1 MPKTS
6 RGGGKTLTYLLAGVI
21 ALAVSGAW
29 EAQAATPIYY
39 MGGTGSESKP
49 INFLLKDYW
58 TTSTTYV
65 GGAIPK
71 YPGDKNNKDT
81 YDMNF
86 GFANGANNTA
96 YVFSSKGGT
105 ETKKCA
111 ILMNFHTG
119 QFIFMSGNFEC
130 GSKFSLGVTASE
142 TSTVIKKAG
151 VWTLDDEAHVGNSG
165 SGTLIQ
171 DGGSIS
177 VGKALYVGYS
187 GKGTLTINDGTIEVA
202 SGSQTFPGWN
212 PGSSGTINLNGGV
225 LKTQR
230 VAQYKGSGTI
240 NFNGGTLQAN
250 ASHTDFIKAGMTVT
264 VGENGGIID
273 NGGFAVTIP
282 AGISGSGAMTFKGGN
297 TTTLGGAVDWTGG
310 TTIEAGTTVKV
321 DTAAKKNALLEKKL
335 KFIPTRVGKYTLI
348 SITGGD
354 KFSDD
359 DVKKVTV
366 DVAPG
371 YGADAAFSISED
383 GGSLCVTVNSLYS
396 IAEDD
401 SGKKFII
408 SPVDQSIRSLALF
421 STLPT
426 LPDGAAYYVTLEETR
441 EEFGKGEMKVTDV
454 AEGVNVRVV
463 RPDGTI
469 VEVPSSAGVATLK
482 ESPQISGVATA
493 FDATYTNTVEY
504 AYRAPGWNASSGQ
517 DVKPPTYNNNK
528 NDKTTGMF
536 IWHHPWVG
544 DVAAKMHALGD
555 FTLVVVGTMSPSHN
569 TQFLHIGASDEQ
581 NNGLLITTTENEDEV
596 LIAKNTGSSVNVAG
610 GVKASIPNAASACHA
625 YVIRRKGNVFEVLV
639 DGVKRGQ
646 FDAGDGFVLGSTN
659 YCGVQVGSDIM
670 GKIKVAGIY
679 KAVPQNNSETGV
691 VNIIRLFDYSI
702 SDAQA
707 EEIFAEYPY
716 VSQGGLYTRTVAADG
731 AFSEAGTWEK
741 DGEDGVFAVPA
752 GTMVDGV
759 SYNPSATLDVD
770 AASEIEVN
778 ADVVLDT
785 LTVGG
790 SEALVFTRASGHT
803 VTVAGSA
810 IINSPVTAQY
820 GALNISGAPVELGSS
835 GSIRFDM
842 SGFDISGIYVTTR
855 IQLTGL
861 IERNDERISYIAPS
875 DDPERTTS
883 IVYNESAKC
892 YDFVVTMKR
901 HYVVADGK
909 HDSLVLTEDTT
920 ILGAGGFRVEKTL
933 EIPGK
938 LTFDPVKTP
947 IYIAGE
953 LSFGEGAKFALA
965 SAYSG
970 MTLGRVVLLTY
981 KEGKAA
987 LPDKL
992 NDLFYASS
1000 IASADYAV
1008 TSEDAPDSTD
1018 GRKQLVLTVGDYVN
1032 KAKEIRILP
1041 VGDSITQG
1049 VGDAGYE
1056 PQYRSTIAALL
1067 AANGYK
1073 PKFFGVWKRANYDAA
1088 HVRLPEDWAWHSGIS
1103 AERIMTGG
1111 NCGGVE
1117 DNMHVYLDI
1126 AGDVNVIT
1134 FLIGTNDIGSG
1145 KTGEE
1150 TYAAYTNL
1158 MFWTA
1163 AQRPNAKI
1171 IGATIL
1177 DRDDNVAAKPEI
1189 AAFNTKLREDY
1200 AAKLLPANFVMLDL
1214 YGEVP
1219 LAVQGNFLSD
1229 RLHLNWKG
1237 CVASGEAF
1245 AGAIMAALPL
1255 AGEGAIS
1262 GESDPTVTDEP
1273 QTALGAANIL
1283 ELADYRSGMTQVFT
1297 IDAAASNCFKT
1308 SPYTTVNDSSA
1319 LSRPVS
1325 KAGYYM
1331 ELVRKGTNRRRY
1343 VWVDFDATGK
1353 TLGDI
1358 DFPWE
1363 GADLDFVA
1371 KELHVYSNDPYIHN
1385 VAVDDH
1391 SVIGAVEGTW
1401 RDYTGIGDN
1410 DGVPTDVV
1418 AEGYGWNDTLSTS
1431 DSYGYGCFQIHRI
1444 LSGSE
1449 AEVLFAWNKW
1459 GGARANSVDE
1469 IGIGSFGKSEV
1480 LGSVFSMDYTFTS
1493 QASDGAADML
1503 TANAYS
1509 VRRVEIWAKLEGEV
1523 RHGVWSGL
1531 GATSDFDNPS
1541 NWEDGIVPSAGKDID
1556 FSAVPP
1562 GVTIAVMGASSG
1574 RKFGTARMGAN
1585 PVTFTGNIAF
1595 AAITDTSKI
1604 AVAKDSTVTLD
1615 GDLEFGTNVES
1626 HVCGYVFEGGKFV
1639 VTGKIIATPEQT
1651 KNLYPCENA
1660 PGWISAKGL
1669 VNNAAGDK
1677 FYLVQAD
1684 NWQANWMI
1692 GEDGISGAY
1701 RYTVGALGK
1710 GNATI
1715 KATADFAVSS
1725 IIIQRHNL
1733 VLVPDGHV
1741 ITLGKSVAANAGG
1754 IISGGDN
1761 GLTTVTGPGKVVVN
1775 YNVTNLT
1782 EHAVSYPNAFTVTDG
1797 GTLAIVPSANPSVST
1812 DNNGTLTVNSGA
1824 TLEVA
1829 ESGTVTLGCSLALA
1843 NDAALGF
1850 NYTTRNAPV
1859 LDLTGKTVSFD
1870 EGETTNVVV
1879 KVSAKVGV
1887 WPKGGA
1893 NVLTSGGKFADA
1905 TVLLADGVPGWAK
1918 GVSVID
1924 GEIVLD
1930 VKPAGTM
1937 IIVR

>member
-1 MPKTS
+1 MKIPTK
-6 RGGGKTLTYLLAGVI
+6 RAMRRLAASLAIVT
-21 ALAVSGAW
+21 ALATVQT
-29 EAQAATPIYY
+29 AQAATPIYY
-39 MGGTGSESKP
+39 KGGTGSESSP

-58 TTSTTYV
+58 TGNSSYS
-65 GGAIPK
+65 GGSLSQ
-71 YPGDKNNKDT
+71 YPEGQH
-81 YDMNF
+81 DMNF
-86 GFANGANNTA
+86 GFANGADNTA
-96 YVFSSKGGT
+96 YVFSSKSGT

-111 ILMNFHTG
+111 NYMKFHTG
-119 QFIFMSGNFEC
+119 HFIFTSGNFEC
-130 GSKFSLGVTASE
+130 GSTFYLGATASE
-142 TSTVIKKAG
+142 TSTVTKNAG
-151 VWTLDDEAHVGNSG
+151 VWTLDGEVRVGDSG

-187 GKGTLTINDGTIEVA
+187 GAGTLTINDGTIEVA
-202 SGSQTFPGWN
+202 SGFQTFPGWN
-212 PGSSGTINLNGGV
+212 SDSSGTINLNGGV
-225 LKTQR
+225 LKTWR
-230 VAQYKGSGTI
+230 VAQNQGSGTI

-250 ASHTDFIKAGMTVT
+250 ASREDFIKAGMTVT
-264 VGENGGIID
+264 VGAGGGTID

-282 AGISGSGAMTFKGGN
+282 AGISGGGAMTFKGGG
-297 TTTLGGAVDWTGG
+297 TTTLGGAVDWRGG

-321 DTAAKKNALLEKKL
+321 DTAAKKNALLGEKL
-335 KFIPTRVGKYTLI
+335 KFIPTSVGKYTLI

-359 DVKKVTV
+359 DVKKVSV

-371 YGADAAFSISED
+371 YVADAAFSISED

-396 IAEDD
+396 IAEED

-408 SPVDQSIRSLALF
+408 SPVDQSIRSLAVF

-482 ESPQISGVATA
+482 GSPKISGVATA

-517 DVKPPTYNNNK
+517 DVKPPTYNNTK

-569 TQFLHIGASDEQ
+569 TQFLHIGASDEL
-581 NNGLLITTTENEDEV
+581 NNGLLITTTENKDEV
-596 LIAKNTGSSVNVAG
+596 LIAKNTGSNVNVAG
-610 GVKASIPNAASACHA
+610 GVKVSIPNAASACHA

-670 GKIKVAGIY
+670 GKIKVAGTY
-679 KAVPQNNSETGV
+679 KAVPQNDSETGV

-731 AFSEAGTWEK
+731 AFSEAATWEK

-752 GTMVDGV
+752 GTIVDGV

-778 ADVVLDT
+778 ADAVLDT

-790 SEALVFTRASGHT
+790 DAALTFKTDGTHA
-803 VTVAGSA
+803 VTVGGSA
-810 IINSPVTAQY
+810 IINSPVIVKY
-820 GALNISGAPVELGSS
+820 GSLNISGALVELGSS

-842 SGFDISGIYVTTR
+842 SSFDMSGIYVTTR

-901 HYVVADGK
+901 HYVVAEGK
-909 HDSLVLTEDTT
+909 HDSLVPTDDTT
-920 ILGAGGFRVEKTL
+920 ILGVGGFRVETL
-933 EIPGK
+933 AIPGK

-947 IYIAGE
+947 INVVGK
-953 LSFGEGAKFALA
+953 LSFGDSAKFALA
-965 SAYSG
+965 PAYSG
-970 MTLGRVVLLTY
+970 MRLGRVVLLTY
-981 KEGKAA
+981 KEGNAA
-987 LPDKL
+987 LPENL
-992 NDLFYASS
+992 NVLFDASS
-1000 IASADYAV
+1000 IASGATYAV
-1008 TSEDAPDSTD
+1008 TSEDAPDPTG
-1018 GRKQLVLTVGDYVN
+1018 GRKQLVLTVDDYAN
-1032 KAKEIRILP
+1032 KAKEISILP

-1056 PQYRSTIAALL
+1056 PQYRSTIAAHL

-1073 PKFFGVWKRANYDAA
+1073 PKFFGVWKRANHDAA

-1111 NCGGVE
+1111 NRGGVE

-1126 AGDVNVIT
+1126 AGNVNVIT

-1177 DRDDNVAAKPEI
+1177 DRDDNAAAKPEI

-1214 YGEVP
+1214 YNEVP
-1219 LAVQGNFLSD
+1219 LAEPGNFLSD
-1229 RLHLNWKG
+1229 RLHLDWKG

-1245 AGAIMAALPL
+1245 AGAIMSELPL
-1255 AGEGAIS
+1255 EGDGAIS
-1262 GESDPTVTDEP
+1262 SDPDPTVTDAP
-1273 QTALGAANIL
+1273 QTARGAAETIP
-1283 ELADYRSGMTQVFT
+1283 AAYRSGMTRVFI

-1308 SPYTTVNDSSA
+1308 SPYTAVNDSSA

-1371 KELHVYSNDPYIHN
+1371 KKLHVYSNDPYIHN

-1391 SVIGAVEGTW
+1391 SVTGAVEGTW
-1401 RDYTGIGDN
+1401 RDYTGTGDN
-1410 DGVPTDVV
+1410 GDVPNDVV
-1418 AEGYGWNDTLSTS
+1418 VEGYGWNDTLSTS

-1459 GGARANSVDE
+1459 GGARADSVDE
-1469 IGIGSFGKSEV
+1469 IGIGSFGKSET
-1480 LGSVFSMDYTFTS
+1480 LGSAFSMDYTFTS

-1562 GVTIAVMGASSG
+1562 GVTIAVTGASSG
-1574 RKFGTARMGAN
+1574 CKFGTARMGAN
-1585 PVTFTGNIAF
+1585 PVTFAGNIAF

-1626 HVCGYVFEGGKFV
+1626 HVCSFVSEGGKFV

-1677 FYLVQAD
+1677 FFLVQAD

-1692 GEDGISGAY
+1692 GEDGISGAN
-1701 RYTVGALGK
+1701 RYIVGASGK

-1725 IIIQRHNL
+1725 VIIQRHNL

-1741 ITLGKSVAANAGG
+1741 ITLGTSVAAYAGG

-1782 EHAVSYPNAFTVTDG
+1782 EWAVSYPNAFTVTDG
-1797 GTLAIVPSANPSVST
+1797 GTLAIVPGAKPSVST

-1829 ESGTVTLGCSLALA
+1829 ESGTVTLGSNLTLA
-1843 NDAALGF
+1843 DGAALGF
-1850 NYTTRNAPV
+1850 NYTARNEPV
-1859 LDLTGKTVSFD
+1859 LNLTGKIVTFD

-1879 KVSAKVGV
+1879 KISAKVGV

-1893 NVLTSGGKFADA
+1893 NVLTSGGKFAG
-1905 TVLLADGVPGWAK
+1905 VNVSLASGSPKWVQ
-1918 GVSVID
+1918 GVSVNDD
-1924 GEIVLD
+1924 GNIVLT
-1930 VKPAGTM
+1930 VKPAGTRV
-1937 IIVR
+1937 IIR